1 MSPLKVI
8 LIILLGLLLLSCAAV
23 ESESEK
29 GFWIDAK
36 PFRGTIPANKNNK
49 RPYWQCV
56 GNNLTNILD
65 CNRK

>member
-1 MSPLKVI
+1 MSQLRVT
-8 LIILLGLLLLSCAAV
+8 LIILLGLASLSCAAV

-56 GNNLTNILD
+56 ENNLTNTFN
-65 CNRK
+65 CNKK